1 MPKLETTVDNLELKS
16 NKIISTSTVTPDAW
30 TDAQY
35 PSAKTL
41 LNIAHPIGS
50 VLTTSTNSDPAL
62 TLGGSW
68 ELIDKAFKDTYIT
81 LDSSYWTANAATIGE
96 LSNVLLTDHSI
107 SIRLKLITTVEISD
121 EAIELGK
128 LDLTSCGIEELS
140 HAVFY
145 NPIISDVGNCTMN
158 YRMMQDGT
166 ISIHE
171 VLNIDGTHKMA
182 AGSDFF
188 ILLVQPIRYS
198 KMFDSFCDK
207 FYWKRIA

>member
-68 ELIDKAFKDTYIT
+68 ELIDI
-81 LDSSYWTANAATIGE
+81 WTAW
-96 LSNVLLTDHSI
+96 
-107 SIRLKLITTVEISD
+107 LKT
-121 EAIELGK
+121 
-128 LDLTSCGIEELS
+128 
-140 HAVFY
+140 
-145 NPIISDVGNCTMN
+145 
-158 YRMMQDGT
+158 
-166 ISIHE
+166 
-171 VLNIDGTHKMA
+171 
-182 AGSDFF
+182 GSYFF
-188 ILLVQPIRYS
+188 IASALGSMPPQ
-198 KMFDSFCDK
+198 
-207 FYWKRIA
+207 